1 MRKRLKF
8 KVAAVSA
15 LLLSIVLVS
24 FFSAN
29 KLVYADENITININ
43 EEDLDRE
50 LNDDELK
57 GMFPDEKLREVIV
70 RTATHTSLVILKRYQ
85 I

>member
-29 KLVYADENITININ
+29 KLVYADENITIPPRCISII
-43 EEDLDRE
+43 R
-50 LNDDELK
+50 
-57 GMFPDEKLREVIV
+57 RAAV
-70 RTATHTSLVILKRYQ
+70 R
-85 I
+85 